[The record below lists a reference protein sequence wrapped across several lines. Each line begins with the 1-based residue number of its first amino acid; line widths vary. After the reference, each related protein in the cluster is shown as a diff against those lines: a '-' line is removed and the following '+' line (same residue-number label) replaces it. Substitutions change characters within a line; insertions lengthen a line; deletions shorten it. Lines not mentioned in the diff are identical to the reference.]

1 MRFPRAI
8 FLTLLTVAS
17 LAMGNAGLRVLHAS
31 GGCDAATPA
40 TASAEAHCDHHCHHD
55 GDASPAGGHGDEAP
69 ADDGTAPDECATC
82 ELLLA
87 LAGLGGQAVPAPTF
101 HALVAVNDDDAPA
114 RLPAPAPIRAL
125 AARPPP
131 AC

>member
-40 TASAEAHCDHHCHHD
+40 TASAEAHCDHHCHH
-55 GDASPAGGHGDEAP
+55 HDEAGDDH
-69 ADDGTAPDECATC
+69 ADDAGAPEEECATC
-82 ELLLA
+82 ELFLA
-87 LAGLGGQAVPAPTF
+87 LAGLAGEPVPAPTF
-101 HALVAVNDDDAPA
+101 HAFVAVRDDAAPA

-131 AC
+131 SC